1 MHDGSI
7 TTLEAVIDHY
17 AAGGRARNIGPD
29 SLTDNLVAGFELTS
43 EERKQLVEF
52 LRALTDE
59 SFVSRAREESIR

>member
-17 AAGGRARNIGPD
+17 AAGGHAGNIGPD
-29 SLTDNLVAGFELTS
+29 SVTDNLVAGFELTL
-43 EERKQLVEF
+43 EERRQLVAF